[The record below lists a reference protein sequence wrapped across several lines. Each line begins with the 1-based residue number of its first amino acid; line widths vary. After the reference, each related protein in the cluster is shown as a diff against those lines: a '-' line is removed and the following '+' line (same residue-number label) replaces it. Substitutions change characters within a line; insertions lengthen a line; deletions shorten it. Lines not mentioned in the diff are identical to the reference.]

1 MCNEGSQSRLALRIG
16 NPRFALEATVDAPGG
31 GSGGVKHKN
40 FFVAKTLDSESAQ
53 TRFSRVLLFSQSARR
68 ICAHQT
74 SIKESPVTRAFLAFS
89 ANAKR
94 KDS

>member
-1 MCNEGSQSRLALRIG
+1 MRAASRASLSESAT
-16 NPRFALEATVDAPGG
+16 PRFALEATVDAPGG
-31 GSGGVKHKN
+31 RSGGVKHKN
-40 FFVAKTLDSESAQ
+40 FFVAKTRDSESAQ

-74 SIKESPVTRAFLAFS
+74 SIKESPVTRAFLAFF